1 MLNSTHLALH
11 NITLSTLHLYLH
23 LLLQFSELEGLGYN
37 GFAVA
42 ICGSKSQILGT
53 PSVLS
58 SLSPKIIEYFY
69 SIITYGK

>member
-23 LLLQFSELEGLGYN
+23 LLLQFSELEGLGYK

-42 ICGSKSQILGT
+42 ICGSKSQILGI
-53 PSVLS
+53 PSVL